1 MTDQKR
7 VDVRHVVGGD
17 DETAVP
23 RQVFRALPVA
33 RRDNHQKRPEKHAQE
48 MKNSRQRS
56 SLHSFEPTIFGPV
69 RSQLGKRRARVP
81 VPITLLGCG
90 FDGGTSGLIERYLVS
105 MRECEGVIR
114 VS

>member
-1 MTDQKR
+1 
-7 VDVRHVVGGD
+7 
-17 DETAVP
+17 TAVP

-69 RSQLGKRRARVP
+69 CSQLGKRRARVP
-81 VPITLLGCG
+81 VPIPPSGGGLA
-90 FDGGTSGLIERYLVS
+90 GGTRGFIGRYIVG
-105 MRECEGVIR
+105 MRESDGDIVEALQQSPAR
-114 VS
+114 VVVDVE